1 MNRTE
6 MPHRP
11 YLRSMRF
18 WWRRDPFFM
27 RYMLREATALGVAAY
42 AIVLTTG
49 VACLA
54 QGEQAW
60 NAWLAALRTP
70 WSLLL
75 HLALLLSMFV
85 HAMSWFEIM
94 PKTMPMIFIGGHR
107 LAAST
112 ITRAGWAATLVAS
125 AALFAAAWWWRK

>member
-54 QGEQAW
+54 HGEQAW

-94 PKTMPMIFIGGHR
+94 PKTMPMIFIGGQR